1 MNIMLWILAGG
12 VLGWVGYAYMDANRS
27 RGKIVSIIIGVV
39 GGFFG
44 GNVLAPMLGAV
55 VSAQS
60 EFNPFSL
67 VVAAA
72 SAAACLAIGNLLSNR
87 YGV

>member
-1 MNIMLWILAGG
+1 MNIALWVLAGG
-12 VLGWVGYAYMDANRS
+12 LIGWMSFTYLNANQN
-27 RGKIVSIIIGVV
+27 RGKIISIVIGAV

-55 VSAQS
+55 VSATN
-60 EFNPFSL
+60 EFSPFSL

-72 SAAACLAIGNLLSNR
+72 SAGACIVIGNLLSTR